1 MGEFQFSR
9 LPANRKMW
17 ILKMKTSQALRM
29 LSRSLCSSQ
38 WLTLNVKTKV
48 SQFVRNN
55 QLRHQIA
62 PNVFVFVLSFYCPCS
77 CLLIIVFAHGSS
89 AVLWR
94 CWSQKSVSLSVREW
108 QGHQL
113 SCPGQIKK
121 GSYWIRVFISLPT
134 ADFIRQKS
142 DFFWGRILK
151 AAFHKLPDHHDHHDN
166 HDHHDSKLLV

>member
-17 ILKMKTSQALRM
+17 ILEMKTSQALRM

-62 PNVFVFVLSFYCPCS
+62 PNVFIFVLSFLLSLFLPSRHSLRPRQLCS
-77 CLLIIVFAHGSS
+77 ALKMLKSKV
-89 AVLWR
+89 
-94 CWSQKSVSLSVREW
+94 SQFISEW

-113 SCPGQIKK
+113 ICPGQIKK

-142 DFFWGRILK
+142 DFFWGRILR